1 MTTGLLNPTH
11 IILLLL
17 VALIILGPKR
27 LPQAG
32 RSGTGVVG
40 MTGCCA
46 VAVAGAAGC
55 GACATAAG
63 AAVGV
68 YTCVCSTVSSWPL
81 MPSLNSRIPRPIRA
95 TSSDGRS

>member
-32 RSGTGVVG
+32 RSLGRG
-40 MTGCCA
+40 MREFRDGIS
-46 VAVAGAAGC
+46 GRDD
-55 GACATAAG
+55 
-63 AAVGV
+63 
-68 YTCVCSTVSSWPL
+68 
-81 MPSLNSRIPRPIRA
+81 PSEQTLPPGSADDTSR
-95 TSSDGRS
+95 RSA

>member
-32 RSGTGVVG
+32 RSLGRG
-40 MTGCCA
+40 MREFRDGISGRDDPPEQTLPPESA
-46 VAVAGAAGC
+46 DDSPVARHSPGQGE
-55 GACATAAG
+55 
-63 AAVGV
+63 
-68 YTCVCSTVSSWPL
+68 
-81 MPSLNSRIPRPIRA
+81 
-95 TSSDGRS
+95 